1 MQSKEE
7 ILGSHTSMEEEQGHC
22 ADEHFRGAVNFFG
35 VKFPLLLLIIED
47 VVDEDAD
54 VDDFGFEA
62 ESLACG

>member
-1 MQSKEE
+1 
-7 ILGSHTSMEEEQGHC
+7 MEEEQGHC

-54 VDDFGFEA
+54 VDDFGFEG

>member
-1 MQSKEE
+1 
-7 ILGSHTSMEEEQGHC
+7 MEEEQGQC

-35 VKFPLLLLIIED
+35 VKCTHNPIVGDNED
-47 VVDEDAD
+47 VIDEDAD